1 MPMPSLSIFHPKIRS
16 ILVIAV
22 CFFIFLTGAL
32 MLFLGRGENWW
43 MFVFFSFL
51 IAFAFFFLTQS
62 ILRIAS
68 KDYHILLE
76 KLANNENLASE
87 LDNSLW
93 RSESGIIGK
102 LEIDNRRLRS
112 YALECTQV
120 FEKKSEFLEKMNLS
134 PIHVDVDYGGIF
146 RSLVGIVGEMQNDL
160 GRVVTMHNSL
170 IQSISGLKKASDKL
184 SDVSNR
190 IIELASDGI
199 RSVGKEIYAI
209 SDIRATVGSSAKI
222 IDELHAMARHVGE
235 FVSTINSISK
245 KTHLLALN
253 AGIEAARAGEAGRGF
268 SVVAAEIRGLSDSSK
283 NTTEK
288 IEELIQEING
298 RTSSVVKIMQNT
310 SKFEDNIKVVYN
322 AGDTFMNI
330 IQHLKNL
337 DKTVSQVVGESG
349 SMQQQTADLHGIM
362 DKLTRL
368 IEQGQ
373 TMLDNCQTELV
384 KHEALKKQMLDFYN
398 DLVAKLKMEKA
409 PAQEKKTVFT
419 NEVRE
424 EGKHG

>member
-1 MPMPSLSIFHPKIRS
+1 MGS
-16 ILVIAV
+16 
-22 CFFIFLTGAL
+22 
-32 MLFLGRGENWW
+32 GENWW
-43 MFVFFSFL
+43 MFVLFTSL
-51 IAFAFFFLTQS
+51 IAFAFLFLTQRILS
-62 ILRIAS
+62 IAA
-68 KDYHILLE
+68 KDFHILLE
-76 KLANNENLASE
+76 KLANNQKLAPE
-87 LDNSLW
+87 LDHSLW
-93 RSESGIIGK
+93 RSESDMIGK
-102 LEIDNRRLRS
+102 LEIGNRRLRN

-120 FEKKSEFLEKMNLS
+120 FEEKSEFLKKMNLNS
-134 PIHVDVDYGGIF
+134 IRVDADYGGIF
-146 RSLVGIVGEMQNDL
+146 RSLVGIVGQMQNDL

-184 SDVSNR
+184 SEVSNR

-199 RSVGKEIYAI
+199 RSVGKEIHAI

-283 NTTEK
+283 NATEK

-310 SKFEDNIKVVYN
+310 SKFEDNIKVVYT

-330 IQHLKNL
+330 IQHLKSL

-349 SMQQQTADLHGIM
+349 SMQQQTADLHGVM
-362 DKLTRL
+362 DKLNRL

-384 KHEALKKQMLDFYN
+384 KHEASKKQVLDFYD
-398 DLVAKLKMEKA
+398 DLVEKLKIEKA
-409 PAQEKKTVFT
+409 AEEKKPNLQMRF
-419 NEVRE
+419 
-424 EGKHG
+424 